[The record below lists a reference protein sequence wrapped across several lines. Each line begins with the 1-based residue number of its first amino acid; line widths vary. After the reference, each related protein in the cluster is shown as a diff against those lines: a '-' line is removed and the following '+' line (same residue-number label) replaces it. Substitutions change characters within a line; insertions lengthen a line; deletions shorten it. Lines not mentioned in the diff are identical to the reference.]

1 MCNPAP
7 GGNERSDSPVY
18 EIRVQGRLDSRWA
31 ERFDGMSI
39 TQAGEGDSLL
49 TGPVADQAALYG
61 LLRAV
66 RDLGLPLLSVRRLP
80 LEQPDARTADNDN
93 PIPAHPSIPS
103 IPGGQQ

>member
-7 GGNERSDSPVY
+7 SGNERSDTPVY
-18 EIRVQGRLDSRWA
+18 QIRVQGRLDSRWA
-31 ERFDGMSI
+31 ERFDGMTI
-39 TQAGEGDSLL
+39 VQAGEGDTFL

-80 LEQPDARTADNDN
+80 SEQTDPPPADESVQKTDESTDGTDS
-93 PIPAHPSIPS
+93 HR
-103 IPGGQQ
+103 